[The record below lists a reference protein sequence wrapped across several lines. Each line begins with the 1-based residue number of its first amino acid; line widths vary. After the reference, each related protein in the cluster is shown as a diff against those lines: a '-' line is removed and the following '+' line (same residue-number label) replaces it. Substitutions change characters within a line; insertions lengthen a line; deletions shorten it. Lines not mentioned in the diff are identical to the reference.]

1 MKKIALLS
9 FAILLYS
16 LLNAQAPQ
24 KFNYQA
30 IARNQAGQEL
40 ANQNISI
47 RISIIDLTPNGNVL
61 YQETHLKTTSPFALF
76 TLEVG
81 GGTVVSGAFSNINWG
96 TGDKYIKTEIDPTG
110 GTSYVAAGTS
120 QLLSVPYALNALSS
134 STSGNGFNHY
144 VGELFGGGVI
154 FHVFRDATGAEHGLI
169 VSLSDLSSSYQW
181 SNINSQQLG
190 VNAESV
196 WNGPA
201 NTAAIISQSGHTTS
215 AAALCDNFSGG
226 GFTDWYLPSI
236 QELNML
242 WNNLYNVNR
251 TLDSDGNPSSII
263 IGPQFYWSST
273 EISATVA
280 LSFNEYVGNT
290 AGGDKD
296 ASPQYVRA
304 VRAY

>member
-1 MKKIALLS
+1 MKRFSLITLFIVIVC
-9 FAILLYS
+9 FA
-16 LLNAQAPQ
+16 NAQAPQ

-30 IARNQAGQEL
+30 IARNVSGQEL
-40 ANQNISI
+40 TSQNISI
-47 RISIIDLTPNGNVL
+47 RISILDLNPNGNVL
-61 YQETHLKTTSPFALF
+61 YQETHSETTSPVGLF
-76 TLEVG
+76 SLEIG
-81 GGTVVSGAFSNINWG
+81 GGTIVSGVFANINWG
-96 TGDKYIKTEIDPTG
+96 AGDKYIKTEIDPTG
-110 GTSYVAAGTS
+110 GTSYAAAGTS
-120 QLLSVPYALNALSS
+120 QLLSVPYALNALNS
-134 STSGNGFNHY
+134 STSNNGFSHY
-144 VGELFGGGVI
+144 VGELYGGGVV
-154 FHVFRDATGAEHGLI
+154 FHVFRDAGGVEHGLI
-169 VSLSDLSSSYQW
+169 ISLADLSTSYQW
-181 SNINSQQLG
+181 SNINSLQIG
-190 VNAESV
+190 TNAESV

-201 NTAAIISQSGHTTS
+201 NTSAIITQPGHTTS
-215 AAALCDNFSGG
+215 AAALCDNYAGG

-263 IGPQFYWSST
+263 IAPQYYWSST

-280 LSFNEYVGNT
+280 LGFNEYVGTT

>member
-1 MKKIALLS
+1 MKRFTLLTL
-9 FAILLYS
+9 FVLAVIVA
-16 LLNAQAPQ
+16 NAQTPQ

-30 IARNQAGQEL
+30 IARNVSGQEL
-40 ANQNISI
+40 TNQNISI
-47 RISIIDLTPNGNVL
+47 RISIVDLTPNGNVL
-61 YQETHLKTTSPFALF
+61 YQETHSVITSPMGLF
-76 TLEVG
+76 SLEIG
-81 GGTVVSGAFSNINWG
+81 GGTIVSGVFTNINWG
-96 TGDKYIKTEIDPTG
+96 NGDKYIKTEIDPAG
-110 GTSYVAAGTS
+110 GTSYTAAGTS
-120 QLLSVPYALNALSS
+120 QLLSVPYALNALNA
-134 STSGNGFNHY
+134 STSNNGFNHY
-144 VGELFGGGVI
+144 VGELYGGGVV
-154 FHVFRDATGAEHGLI
+154 FHVFRDAAGAEHGLI
-169 VSLSDLSSSYQW
+169 LSLSDLSTSYQW
-181 SNINSQQLG
+181 SNVNSQQIG
-190 VNAESV
+190 TNAESV

-215 AAALCDNFSGG
+215 AAALCDNYTSG

-251 TLDSDGNPSSII
+251 TLDTDGNPSSTIVA
-263 IGPQFYWSST
+263 PQYYWSST

-280 LSFNEYVGNT
+280 LGFNEYVGTT